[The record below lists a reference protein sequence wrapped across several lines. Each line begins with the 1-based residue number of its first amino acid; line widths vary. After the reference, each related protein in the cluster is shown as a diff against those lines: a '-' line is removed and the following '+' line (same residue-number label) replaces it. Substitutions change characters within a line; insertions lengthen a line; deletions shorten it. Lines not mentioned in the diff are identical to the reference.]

1 MKRVGVFGGSF
12 NPLHLGH
19 LGIAKAVVE
28 QGLAD
33 EVWLMV
39 SPQNP
44 LKQAGDLL
52 EEQQRFELAKAAV
65 EDVPHILATNFE
77 FALPRPSYTYA
88 TLEALEAAFPDHH
101 FSLIIGGDNWAMFP
115 KWANWV
121 EILASHE
128 IIVYPRAD
136 SPIETCSL
144 PPMVHLLD
152 APLFPYS
159 STEIRRRLAAS
170 EDVSEMLPAAII
182 ERCQVLY
189 ASLK

>member
-1 MKRVGVFGGSF
+1 MKRIGIFGGSF

-44 LKQAGDLL
+44 LKQSGDLL
-52 EEQQRFELAKAAV
+52 DEQLRFELAKAAV
-65 EDVPHILATNFE
+65 EDVPHVLATNFE

-101 FSLIIGGDNWAMFP
+101 FSLIIGGDNWAVFR

-128 IIVYPRAD
+128 IIVYPRMD
-136 SPIETCSL
+136 SPIEASSL

-159 STEIRRRLAAS
+159 STEIRHRLAAG
-170 EDVSEMLPAAII
+170 EEVSAMLPAAII
-182 ERCQVLY
+182 ERCQALY
-189 ASLK
+189 AGEK